1 MARKITLILVLLLS
15 VSLLLPPSSATN
27 THFGK
32 KVNDEIKRTLI
43 GVDPPGGGHAPG
55 GRVPKPAPPKVDN
68 SKKEK
73 FTGAI
78 QTHDHN

>member
-1 MARKITLILVLLLS
+1 MAPKMTLILVLLLS
-15 VSLLLPPSSATN
+15 VSLLLPPSSTTN
-27 THFGK
+27 PHFGK
-32 KVNDEIKRTLI
+32 KVNDENKRTLI

-55 GRVPKPAPPKVDN
+55 GTVPIHSEADN

-78 QTHDHN
+78 ETQDHN